1 MHVSGASA
9 PASTFLRRAVL
20 LAALAATT
28 LALLGPGAGPAAA
41 HDHPTPVELAE
52 PAVVRVETALQVN
65 ISLIEH
71 DRGGKHIGLFQKV
84 YEPVMTKGSGFA
96 VDPSGVIVAA
106 GGVIEADIGKAEI
119 YAVNKIFND
128 RYGPKAPLPADLFAR
143 TTIRNDD
150 PDDPLNGRLQRCYR
164 ANSADNTGGCVIAT
178 TRLVRVYPYV
188 ADQGRHG
195 NLAAAVLYPKTGKAD
210 VSVLKVGAS
219 SMPTVELATS
229 TTGESFYALGFTGIP
244 RELPTDKGPIVKARG
259 HLIGEGPEIKK
270 DDLQPKLGEAV
281 AAGVW
286 GGPVVGEGDR
296 APATGF
302 LQVNFDEAGK
312 PIPYMT
318 DVKAI
323 RKALAEAKQEPRR
336 GPTDAVF
343 EAAMHNYKNKGY
355 AAAIPSLNQTLKL
368 YPGHAL
374 ATQALEVAK
383 QKQGTDEDQSGRGSG
398 VQGISTETDGLPLG
412 MIALVAGV
420 LAVFGLLLFGALRRD
435 TLLAATT
442 RRRGSQDAAA
452 GPRDRTARPPADR
465 PAPRTATRDPV
476 DWPKAP
482 AQATPV
488 PSRAALATVGPDDP
502 APDDIGFCTEC
513 GKPLAREHK
522 FCGHCGHKAR

>member
-28 LALLGPGAGPAAA
+28 LALLGPGARPVAA

-52 PAVVRVETALQVN
+52 PAVVRVETAVQVN

-71 DRGGKHIGLFQKV
+71 DRGGKHIGLYQKV

-96 VDPSGVIVAA
+96 VAPSGVIVAA
-106 GGVIEADIGKAEI
+106 GGVIEADTEKAAI
-119 YAVNKIFND
+119 YAVNHIFND
-128 RYGPKAPLPADLFAR
+128 RYRGRAPLPADEFAR

-164 ANSADNTGGCVIAT
+164 YNSADNNGGCVVAT

-188 ADQGRHG
+188 ADQERHG
-195 NLAAAVLYPKTGKAD
+195 NLAADVLYPTTGKAN

-219 SMPTVELATS
+219 SMPTVDLATS
-229 TTGESFYALGFTGIP
+229 AAGTAHFTALGFTEIP
-244 RELPTDKGPIVKARG
+244 KERPTDKGPIVKARG
-259 HLIGEGPEIKK
+259 HLIGEGPDTKK
-270 DDLQPKLGEAV
+270 DDLQPDLGDAV

-286 GGPVVGEGDR
+286 GGPVVGETGK
-296 APATGF
+296 TSGF
-302 LQVNFDEAGK
+302 LQVTGNAPGRFV
-312 PIPYMT
+312 PFMT
-318 DVKAI
+318 DVKEI
-323 RKALAEAKQEPRR
+323 RKALAAAKQEPRQ
-336 GPTDAVF
+336 GPTDTVF
-343 EAAMHNYKNKGY
+343 EAAMHNFKNKSY
-355 AAAIPSLNQTLKL
+355 AAAIPSLTQTLKL
-368 YPGHAL
+368 YEGHAP
-374 ATQALEVAK
+374 ATQFLTVAK

-398 VQGISTETDGLPLG
+398 VQGISTETGGLPLG
-412 MIALVAGV
+412 LMALVAGV
-420 LAVFGLLLFGALRRD
+420 LVVFGLLLFGALRRD

-442 RRRGSQDAAA
+442 RRRGGQDTAA
-452 GPRDRTARPPADR
+452 GSRDRTAPPPADR

-482 AQATPV
+482 TQATPV
-488 PSRAALATVGPDDP
+488 ASRAVVATTEPEDP
-502 APDDIGFCTEC
+502 APDDVGFCTEC
-513 GKPLAREHK
+513 GRPLAREHK